1 MHFIYFQLGIGD
13 KRNRSRPILL
23 TEFSTKHVSSVTCG
37 AYHTLAITS
46 DYKVYA
52 WGWGIHGQL
61 GLNSAEN
68 QVYPQHV
75 KLLDEH
81 RIVQAAAGHAH
92 SAVLTSRVG
101 RFYVITRVSLEKSF
115 HRIYSIKQQP
125 VFSKGR
131 EMIAWNSKTD
141 SVSLIIIRSNRNIS
155 ANILTCLQSYVSILL
170 IFFPTKK
177 I

>member
-1 MHFIYFQLGIGD
+1 MSFIYFQLGIGD

-101 RFYVITRVSLEKSF
+101 CFCIITYVFLEKSF
-115 HRIYSIKQQP
+115 HQ
-125 VFSKGR
+125 
-131 EMIAWNSKTD
+131 
-141 SVSLIIIRSNRNIS
+141 
-155 ANILTCLQSYVSILL
+155 
-170 IFFPTKK
+170 IFLV
-177 I
+177 

>member
-1 MHFIYFQLGIGD
+1 MHLIYFQLGIGD

-23 TEFSTKHVSSVTCG
+23 TEFSTKLVSSVTCG

-68 QVYPQHV
+68 QVYPQYV

-81 RIVQAAAGHAH
+81 RIVQASAGHAH
-92 SAVLTSRVG
+92 SAVLTSMVG
-101 RFYVITRVSLEKSF
+101 FFNAIAYLLLEKSF
-115 HRIYSIKQQP
+115 HQIFLIS
-125 VFSKGR
+125 S
-131 EMIAWNSKTD
+131 
-141 SVSLIIIRSNRNIS
+141 SL
-155 ANILTCLQSYVSILL
+155 
-170 IFFPTKK
+170 FFPRVERSYCG
-177 I
+177 IQ